1 MARPAK
7 PKTALAQRLIEFRGE
22 RTKEEFATAL
32 GINPGTYANYER
44 GISEPRVELLGK
56 LVELFEADLNWLL
69 TGKVPS
75 EVSGRL
81 QISAEKK
88 DKSEVIDPDLLKQV
102 ARILERAHARAQIR
116 LPADARAEELA
127 RAYNLLL
134 AKAEDP
140 ADALELQSLL
150 PWLETHLTKTLN
162 QALNEPGSGKRE
174 A

>member
-1 MARPAK
+1 MGRPPKAK
-7 PKTALAQRLIEFRGE
+7 TELAQRLVAIRGL
-22 RTKEEFATAL
+22 RTRDEFANQY
-32 GINPGTYANYER
+32 GISLRVYANYER
-44 GISEPRVELLGK
+44 GDHEPSFALLQEIVEKEG
-56 LVELFEADLNWLL
+56 VDPTWLL
-69 TGKVPS
+69 TGRASAAETTQPAGKNDPKPS
-75 EVSGRL
+75 APA
-81 QISAEKK
+81 IN
-88 DKSEVIDPDLLKQV
+88 PDLFKQV
-102 ARILERAHARAQIR
+102 ARILERVHARAQIR